1 MCYTTASGCSVF
13 TLNVTTASFQDC
25 CDNNDGMSFQ
35 SGQVCHNCPDGLMSI
50 IIDPSMIVVVRI
62 LSWNGI
68 YIAMPYNYFVAH
80 LLQIPSVTVP
90 LEQLNPCQ
98 ALSPSGV
105 CTPCRAVCHTGDCD
119 CTGATSNVFP
129 TNVTYCCSGGLNG
142 VSYRASDGT
151 CSSCPG
157 ADGTSVSERRRC
169 STLGGTSFGVNGQC
183 FECTGGVYCGQDP
196 HFAMPLSD
204 GQLLCYSVQGLAY
217 FAFNLI
223 SDPTININAYFIPP
237 EKKENFKE
245 YATFLGD
252 IGIMIQP
259 NNCEGKCK
267 TEDITKITI
276 SASDRSVLLDGSRTV
291 LSDRPVH
298 VMVDNTTATIQLGEK
313 LKKGEHPNMI
323 VSVKKPTLSF
333 KVNFVNEHLDLVVM
347 DDNGISDDCHGI
359 MGQFLRREPEIEN
372 GVLRLR

>member
-1 MCYTTASGCSVF
+1 MISSEDIKLLLACSL
-13 TLNVTTASFQDC
+13 T
-25 CDNNDGMSFQ
+25 
-35 SGQVCHNCPDGLMSI
+35 
-50 IIDPSMIVVVRI
+50 
-62 LSWNGI
+62 
-68 YIAMPYNYFVAH
+68 
-80 LLQIPSVTVP
+80 
-90 LEQLNPCQ
+90 
-98 ALSPSGV
+98 
-105 CTPCRAVCHTGDCD
+105 
-119 CTGATSNVFP
+119 
-129 TNVTYCCSGGLNG
+129 
-142 VSYRASDGT
+142 
-151 CSSCPG
+151 
-157 ADGTSVSERRRC
+157 
-169 STLGGTSFGVNGQC
+169 
-183 FECTGGVYCGQDP
+183 GVYCGQDP
-196 HFAMPLSD
+196 HFAVPLSD
-204 GQLLCYSVQGLAY
+204 GQLLCYSMQGLAY

-237 EKKENFKE
+237 EKKEDFKE

-333 KVNFVNEHLDLVVM
+333 KVNFVNEHLDLAVM
-347 DDNGISDDCHGI
+347 DDNGISDGCHGI
-359 MGQFLRREPEIEN
+359 MGKFHTPFHSIIQWSIIQVSSFVEN
-372 GVLRLR
+372 QRLRMEF

>member
-1 MCYTTASGCSVF
+1 MYPMCYTEAC
-13 TLNVTTASFQDC
+13 N
-25 CDNNDGMSFQ
+25 
-35 SGQVCHNCPDGLMSI
+35 
-50 IIDPSMIVVVRI
+50 
-62 LSWNGI
+62 
-68 YIAMPYNYFVAH
+68 
-80 LLQIPSVTVP
+80 
-90 LEQLNPCQ
+90 
-98 ALSPSGV
+98 
-105 CTPCRAVCHTGDCD
+105 
-119 CTGATSNVFP
+119 CTGNTSNTSP
-129 TNVTYCCSGGLNG
+129 TDMNHCCSGGLNG
-142 VSYRASDGT
+142 VSFSDANGI
-151 CSSCPG
+151 CSPCPG
-157 ADGTSVSERRRC
+157 DCHSTTADCTGTIMANGMGVSERRCC
-169 STLGGTSFGVNGQC
+169 STLGGTSFDVNGQC

-196 HFAMPLSD
+196 HFAVPLSD

-237 EKKENFKE
+237 EKKEDFKE

-333 KVNFVNEHLDLVVM
+333 KVNFVNEHLDLAVM
-347 DDNGISDDCHGI
+347 DDNGISDGCHGI

-372 GVLRLR
+372 GVLRLNGRQIETEEKAAWDFLRTEKMCLHAKPLYGYQAEGIIEGKYTDYIVESIFSPHFQYSKFKL